1 MALMGVFA
9 HTELML
15 DREDAEVPGPVE
27 FPSRID
33 RWHGWVD
40 ARRTRLEAAR
50 TTSPTVGFAF
60 DAFSYDT
67 DTGAPILAA
76 ALGFRVFLLQV
87 PYALVFVIIAGY
99 ISDWTGRDPK
109 SFFHGRGITKLTADS
124 VSSAAHL
131 SGWTRF
137 IALFFALYA
146 LFLGARSFL
155 KVVNIVHALVWH
167 VPRTRLAHANRAAV
181 VLIGMITVLLALSVA
196 IAELRKRNVVEGV
209 FALALYT
216 LGPFAVW
223 WLASCKLPHRPTP
236 RIALVPGA
244 ALFAVA
250 AELLHAATV
259 IWFPH
264 YIASKSAVYGA
275 IGVSIV
281 LLLWAYFLGRIIT
294 LAAVFNAALW
304 VRFGPDGSDPIR
316 FTRPS
321 WRLPIFDN
329 RFTHIWNFFFTEET
343 DEQDAGPGD
352 EEVGDDAAPP

>member
-1 MALMGVFA
+1 MALIAIFA
-9 HTELML
+9 HTEVML
-15 DREDAEVPGPVE
+15 DRDDAGVPPR
-27 FPSRID
+27 FAPPSRIE
-33 RWHGWVD
+33 RFHGWVD
-40 ARRTRLEAAR
+40 ARRSRLEAAR

-60 DAFSYDT
+60 DALSYDT
-67 DTGAPILAA
+67 DTGAPVLAA

-99 ISDWTGRDPK
+99 ISDFTDRDPS
-109 SFFHGRGITKLTADS
+109 SFFHGRGITKLTAES

-137 IALFFALYA
+137 FALIVALYA
-146 LFLGARSFL
+146 LFFGARSFL
-155 KVVNIVHALVWH
+155 KVVNIVHALVWD
-167 VPRTRLAHANRAAV
+167 VPRTRLTHANRASV
-181 VLIGMITVLLALSVA
+181 VLIAAVTLLLGLSIA
-196 IAELRKRNVVEGV
+196 IAELRQRNVVEGL

-216 LGPFAVW
+216 IGPFAVW
-223 WLASCKLPHRPTP
+223 WYASWKLPHQPVP
-236 RIALVPGA
+236 RIALIPGA

-264 YIASKSAVYGA
+264 YIASKSAVYGT

-304 VRFGPDGSDPIR
+304 VRFGPDAAQPIR

-321 WRLPIFDN
+321 WHLPVFND
-329 RFTHIWNFFFTEET
+329 RFTRIWDWFFTEEH
-343 DEQDAGPGD
+343 DAGEGH
-352 EEVGDDAAPP
+352 EDDGAAPP